1 MAESKPSAITLA
13 QKFVEA
19 MLTDSHDHGFDYN
32 LCKAMTVVSASLTP
46 KPRAVTR
53 LTVTLAMCNISGTLH
68 GGAISTLF
76 DVCTTVALATA
87 RRKGYWEMAGV
98 TRTLSTTCLSPG
110 FPGDEIEIEV
120 EVAQIGKK
128 LGNCDV
134 WSNFEIVKEG
144 ISQVHTFSMGGV
156 LVSARMRLAQR
167 PNAES
172 VNKGRSQ
179 TLDEREMFNIR
190 RNRDSTEALIRTGS
204 CELQQGIGGVGETP
218 KVNGGFHDSSKRKDG
233 KSGTEDHLNVEYEGR
248 QWHVERDGSHSVV
261 GDEGLES

>member
-87 RRKGYWEMAGV
+87 RRKGYV
-98 TRTLSTTCLSPG
+98 SYFLSP
-110 FPGDEIEIEV
+110 FVFYFIPDLMLKRESLTEE
-120 EVAQIGKK
+120 
-128 LGNCDV
+128 
-134 WSNFEIVKEG
+134 
-144 ISQVHTFSMGGV
+144 
-156 LVSARMRLAQR
+156 LA
-167 PNAES
+167 
-172 VNKGRSQ
+172 
-179 TLDEREMFNIR
+179 
-190 RNRDSTEALIRTGS
+190 
-204 CELQQGIGGVGETP
+204 
-218 KVNGGFHDSSKRKDG
+218 
-233 KSGTEDHLNVEYEGR
+233 
-248 QWHVERDGSHSVV
+248 V
-261 GDEGLES
+261 GDGWCDKNSQHYMSFPRVPGG